1 MLSSVLSN
9 RITARRP
16 LDRKFC
22 ITSLRAMLIGLV
34 AAAAAAQAFDQ
45 LTEAQNLVYGR
56 EHLSNTLAGQQILYR
71 YRSQK
76 SADDIVNDR
85 VLLSITKSHDDDK
98 RDVVLDFLSADR
110 HMILPDFNEFRGNP
124 VIIAMLEHIAQ
135 SFGRETGGGVLYFR
149 NRIRDALADSSTG
162 IEEINVDF
170 GATTIAA
177 TRVSFAPFIKDRYL
191 AQKPEYTGARFSIV
205 LSEEVPGGV
214 VGVAVKSG
222 QNDAVYFEREIVFE
236 KIIEKTGEQ

>member
-1 MLSSVLSN
+1 MFLSVLSS
-9 RITARRP
+9 RITVRRR

-34 AAAAAAQAFDQ
+34 AVAAAAQAFDQ
-45 LTEAQNLVYGR
+45 LTTAQNLVYGR
-56 EHLSNTLAGQQILYR
+56 AHLSNTLVGQQILYR

-85 VLLSITKSHDDDK
+85 VLLSITKSYDDDK
-98 RDVVLDFLSADR
+98 RDVVLEFLSDDR

-149 NRIRDALADSSTG
+149 NRIRDALAESSTG
-162 IEEINVDF
+162 IEEITVDY

-177 TRVSFAPFIKDRYL
+177 TRVSFAPFINDSYL
-191 AQKPEYTGARFSIV
+191 AEKPEYSGATFSIV
-205 LSEEVPGGV
+205 LSEEILGGV

-222 QNDAVYFEREIVFE
+222 HNDVAYFEREIVFE
-236 KIIEKTGEQ
+236 KIIE

>member
-1 MLSSVLSN
+1 
-9 RITARRP
+9 
-16 LDRKFC
+16 
-22 ITSLRAMLIGLV
+22 MLISLV
-34 AAAAAAQAFDQ
+34 AASAAAQAFEQ
-45 LTEAQNLVYGR
+45 LSAAQNLLYGR
-56 EHLSNTLAGQQILYR
+56 AHLSNTLAGQQIRYR

-76 SADDIVNDR
+76 SVDDIVNDR

-98 RDVVLDFLSADR
+98 RDVALDFLSAER

-162 IEEINVDF
+162 IEDITVDF

-177 TRVSFAPFIKDRYL
+177 TKVSFSPFIKDRYL
-191 AQKPEYTGARFSIV
+191 AGKPEYTGATISIV
-205 LSEEVPGGV
+205 LSEEIQGGV

-222 QNDAVYFEREIVFE
+222 QNDAAYFEREIVFE
-236 KIIEKTGEQ
+236 KIIELTGEQ